1 MTGTNG
7 ESLKEILASI
17 DKGETQLPDF
27 QRGWVWDDKRIRMLI
42 ASLTN
47 NYPIGAAMFL
57 DNTGDNFHF
66 KLLLSD
72 KTLKVEFCLCE
83 VS

>member
-27 QRGWVWDDKRIRMLI
+27 QRGWV
-42 ASLTN
+42 
-47 NYPIGAAMFL
+47 
-57 DNTGDNFHF
+57 
-66 KLLLSD
+66 
-72 KTLKVEFCLCE
+72 
-83 VS
+83 